1 VEAEKGCAMKLKE
14 TCRRFTPEQ
23 VPSFPHE
30 GREHP
35 SSLKTIDLLADM
47 ISVLDGGCGTGV
59 MSELIRERRRFPW
72 GDREDSTYEVDR

>member
-1 VEAEKGCAMKLKE
+1 MKLKE

-59 MSELIRERRRFPW
+59 MSELIREPSNVSSGAHLGCEPCMIPF
-72 GDREDSTYEVDR
+72 